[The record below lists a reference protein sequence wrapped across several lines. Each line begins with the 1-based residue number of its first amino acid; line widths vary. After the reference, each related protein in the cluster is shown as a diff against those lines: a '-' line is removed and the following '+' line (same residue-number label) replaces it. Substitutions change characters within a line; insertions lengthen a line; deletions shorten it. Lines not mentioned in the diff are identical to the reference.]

1 MFREL
6 RYARLHMTA
15 DEFNEVYGAYYEFV
29 WDTYEENKL
38 FYSQY
43 EADNEGRFEDSY
55 DALYEAPQI

>member
-1 MFREL
+1 
-6 RYARLHMTA
+6 LHMTA